1 MSTRYHVYYDGGK
14 LMILCS
20 FSFQSTSA
28 ILMEN
33 MDLYMLNPCSNKIW

>member
-1 MSTRYHVYYDGGK
+1 MVDANLLT
-14 LMILCS
+14 LILLTLI
-20 FSFQSTSA
+20 QSTSA

>member
-1 MSTRYHVYYDGGK
+1 MSSSPLISGTCDGDG
-14 LMILCS
+14 LILLS
-20 FSFQSTSA
+20 QSTAA